1 MNDPHALSLEENKR
15 RQRALKRNRLFKE
28 NMTLFLLALPGL
40 FFLILFSY
48 VPMGGII
55 IAFKKYVPLKG
66 LLGSKWVGLKNFE
79 FFFKSQDALRT
90 IRNTLMYS
98 SMFLVLDLILGVL
111 MALLL
116 YHLRS
121 RRALK
126 VYHTIILLPRFL
138 SIIIISF
145 IVYAVVSPS
154 YGVLNRVIAAFGGER
169 IQWYSEP
176 RYWPAILTIVHCWQ
190 IVGSGCLY
198 YYAALMAVDESLFE
212 AATID
217 GANTIQK
224 DWYVSIPSLIP
235 IMVIMTILGIGHLFS
250 GDMGLFYQ
258 VPKNQGILY
267 ETTDIINTYTYRAM
281 LSGSLE
287 KSAAVGLFQSLIGL
301 ILVLGTNAIVRKISP
316 EHSMF

>member
-15 RQRALKRNRLFKE
+15 RQRALKRSRLFKE

-145 IVYAVVSPS
+145 IVYAV
-154 YGVLNRVIAAFGGER
+154 L
-169 IQWYSEP
+169 
-176 RYWPAILTIVHCWQ
+176 
-190 IVGSGCLY
+190 
-198 YYAALMAVDESLFE
+198 
-212 AATID
+212 
-217 GANTIQK
+217 
-224 DWYVSIPSLIP
+224 IPSE
-235 IMVIMTILGIGHLFS
+235 G
-250 GDMGLFYQ
+250 
-258 VPKNQGILY
+258 
-267 ETTDIINTYTYRAM
+267 
-281 LSGSLE
+281 
-287 KSAAVGLFQSLIGL
+287 
-301 ILVLGTNAIVRKISP
+301 
-316 EHSMF
+316 